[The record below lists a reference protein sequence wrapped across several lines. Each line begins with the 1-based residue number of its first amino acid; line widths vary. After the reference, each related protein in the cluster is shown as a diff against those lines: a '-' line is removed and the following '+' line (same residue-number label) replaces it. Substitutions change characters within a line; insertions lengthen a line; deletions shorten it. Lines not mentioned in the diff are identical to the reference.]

1 MHPKQAGQLLL
12 SAPLPLCTLPYFL
25 LHAKGGICCGS
36 SIHRLFCTSKASGRL
51 AVSLLSRQ
59 TMGEKPLFTEGV
71 RNFAL
76 TSGGYAWKQSTILQK
91 NAQKVGLQV
100 GAARG
105 AAIEGCK
112 GGLQVGAASEA
123 ASEGCK

>member
-1 MHPKQAGQLLL
+1 
-12 SAPLPLCTLPYFL
+12 
-25 LHAKGGICCGS
+25 
-36 SIHRLFCTSKASGRL
+36 
-51 AVSLLSRQ
+51 
-59 TMGEKPLFTEGV
+59 MGEKPLFTEGV